1 MRFFCSKCGLELVHI
16 RKAIP
21 GKGYIADLIDPH
33 KCKGF
38 GIKSNEEGKPTL
50 LDIIESLKPLGKTVA
65 DSSQR
70 SEDAN
75 LVHNFNLKDDRSEI
89 KSTAPDGLL
98 RSMRDL
104 ATTEKDFEE

>member
-21 GKGYIADLIDPH
+21 GKGYIANLINPH
-33 KCKGF
+33 KCEGF
-38 GIKSNEEGKPTL
+38 GIKDNKKGKPTL
-50 LDIIESLKPLGKTVA
+50 LDIIESLKPLGKTVT
-65 DSSQR
+65 DSSRR

-75 LVHNFNLKDDRSEI
+75 LVHNFRDNRSDV
-89 KSTAPDGLL
+89 KSTAPDGIL

-104 ATTEKDFEE
+104 ATTEKEDIEE

>member
-21 GKGYIADLIDPH
+21 DKGYIADLIDPH

-50 LDIIESLKPLGKTVA
+50 LDIIDNLKPLGKTVA
-65 DSSQR
+65 DSTKR
-70 SEDAN
+70 NEDAN
-75 LVHNFNLKDDRSEI
+75 LVHNLKDDRSDI